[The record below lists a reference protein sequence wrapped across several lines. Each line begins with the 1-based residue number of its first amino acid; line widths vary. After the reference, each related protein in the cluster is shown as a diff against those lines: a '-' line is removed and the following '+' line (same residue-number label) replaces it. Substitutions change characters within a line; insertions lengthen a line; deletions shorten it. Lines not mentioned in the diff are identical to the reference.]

1 MPAAKKPRS
10 LWNGTVTLGL
20 LNVPVKLHTATE
32 SKTVHFR
39 QVHEEDGAPIEH
51 RRFCSKEGK
60 EVDYADVVKGYEQRS
75 GDTVVLEQDEI
86 KAAAGDR
93 AHVIDVEECV
103 PLDEIDPIFFDR
115 TYYLGAGEE
124 GGSAYRLLHDAL
136 EQTGRAALGRFVFH
150 DREYLAAIA
159 PHERPKI
166 LRLHTLR
173 VADEIVDGASLDVD
187 KPSKA
192 PSTQE
197 VDMAAKLVK
206 SLHGAF
212 RPQREHD
219 EYRELVLKMLEAKGH
234 GKELD
239 LPDEPDAEETDDLMA
254 ALEASLKNGRRR

>member
-10 LWNGTVTLGL
+10 LWNGTITLGL

-32 SKTVHFR
+32 SKTVHFH
-39 QVHEEDGAPIEH
+39 QVHAKDGAPIQH

-60 EVDYADVVKGYEQRS
+60 EVGYDEVVKGYEQS
-75 GDTVVLEQDEI
+75 NGDTVVLEKDEI

-103 PLDEIDPIFFDR
+103 PLADIDPVFFDK

-136 EQTGRAALGRFVFH
+136 EQTGRVAIGRFVFH
-150 DREYLAAIA
+150 DHEYLAAIA
-159 PHERPKI
+159 AHQRPKI

-173 VADEIVDGASLDVD
+173 FADEVVDGDTLDVGR
-187 KPSKA
+187 PAKA
-192 PSTQE
+192 PTKQE
-197 VDMAAKLVK
+197 VDMAGKLVK
-206 SLHGAF
+206 SLHGRF

-219 EYRELVLKMLEAKGH
+219 EYRELVLKMLEAKGQGH
-234 GKELD
+234 ELD
-239 LPDEPDAEETDDLMA
+239 LPDEPDVEDTDDLMA
-254 ALEASLKNGRRR
+254 ALEASLKNGRKR

>member
-10 LWNGTVTLGL
+10 LWNGTITLGL

-39 QVHEEDGAPIEH
+39 QVHLKDGAPVEH
-51 RRFCSKEGK
+51 RRFCSKEDK
-60 EVDYADVVKGYEQRS
+60 EVDYDDVVKGYEQSS
-75 GDTVVLEQDEI
+75 GDTVVLEPDEI

-93 AHVIDVEECV
+93 AHIIDVEACV
-103 PLDEIDPIFFDR
+103 PLDDIDPVFFDK
-115 TYYLGAGEE
+115 TYYLGAGDE

-173 VADEIVDGASLDVD
+173 FADEIVPGSALEVD
-187 KPSKA
+187 KPAKA
-192 PSTQE
+192 PSKQE
-197 VDMAAKLVK
+197 VTMAGKLVK
-206 SLHGAF
+206 SLHARF
-212 RPQREHD
+212 RPDREHD
-219 EYRELVLKMLEAKGH
+219 EYRELVLKLLEAKGQ
-234 GKELD
+234 GKEIE
-239 LPDEPDAEETDDLMA
+239 LPDEPDTEATDDLLA
-254 ALEASLKNGRRR
+254 ALEASLR